1 MAWLIKAL
9 TVTVGLML
17 VFQLTVWWRSRQPQG
32 RMAPDTRAVDGA
44 AANAPLRLYY
54 FYAEHCGACHA
65 TTPLVKQWQAEYP
78 NLIALDI
85 HDVPEL
91 ARAFG
96 VVATPSFFQ
105 VVEGTIRRVK
115 VGGLRASQLRALLQ
129 RD

>member
-1 MAWLIKAL
+1 MTLLIGVL
-9 TVTVGLML
+9 TIIAGLML
-17 VFQLTVWWRSRQPQG
+17 LLQLAVWWRSRQAQG
-32 RMAPDTRAVDGA
+32 RVAPDTHAVDGA
-44 AANAPLRLYY
+44 AAAASLRVYY
-54 FYAEHCGACHA
+54 FYAEHCGACRA
-65 TTPLVKQWQAEYP
+65 TTPLVRAWQVDHP

-105 VVEGTIRRVK
+105 VIDGTIRRVR
-115 VGGLRASQLRALLQ
+115 VGSLRASQLRVLLQ